1 LSYGITA
8 VVGTFT
14 DGCAVYAV
22 ICARNF
28 GEVIM
33 ADDFNYEITQKYGV
47 LSTSKSGWTL
57 ELNSV
62 SWNGRSP
69 KFDIRSWSP
78 DHEKMGKGITL
89 STEDLA
95 ALKTLLNG
103 MQL

>member
-1 LSYGITA
+1 
-8 VVGTFT
+8 
-14 DGCAVYAV
+14 
-22 ICARNF
+22 
-28 GEVIM
+28 M

-47 LSTSKSGWTL
+47 LSTLKSGWTL